1 LRIIFTATA
10 EVESHV
16 YIWEATTSMK
26 LGEFSVPNVPIIN
39 NIKVSYD
46 NKKVLVLGT
55 TKEYYQMIS
64 MVDWTRGN

>member
-1 LRIIFTATA
+1 
-10 EVESHV
+10 
-16 YIWEATTSMK
+16 MK
-26 LGEFSVPNVPIIN
+26 LGEFIVPNVPIIN